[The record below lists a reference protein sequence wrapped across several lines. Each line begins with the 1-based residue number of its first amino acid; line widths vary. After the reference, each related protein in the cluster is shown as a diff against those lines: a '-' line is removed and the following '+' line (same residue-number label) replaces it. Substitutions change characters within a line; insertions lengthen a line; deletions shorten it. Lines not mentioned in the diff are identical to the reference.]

1 MEKSFG
7 PVRLIGGANSGKY
20 PHSNSLYV
28 EGAGVLIDAGAD
40 AEAYRRLR
48 QGPGVKEVWL
58 SHWHEDHI
66 TYLDLFADLPLVQM
80 QVEAPALLSEA
91 AFIEWY
97 GIANPEFH
105 DYWHAKLRDDFNFKP
120 RRASR
125 YFTPGD
131 IIDLGSCTVEVIAA
145 PGHTPGHC
153 AFFFREPAVL
163 FMADYD
169 LTSFGPWYGDRDSSI
184 DLTIDSVRRLRQI
197 PAKVW
202 LTSHDHGCFESDPG
216 ELFDRYLDVIEQRE
230 SKLLDC
236 LKVPRSL
243 EEVGAQCIVYRK
255 PRQPRAFFEWGEQAI
270 MGKHLQ
276 RLLAQGRIKR
286 DEAGRYSLA

>member
-7 PVRLIGGANSGKY
+7 PVRLIPGGNGGKY
-20 PHSNSLYV
+20 PHSNSVYV
-28 EGAGVLIDAGAD
+28 DGAGVLIDAGAD

-48 QGPGVKEVWL
+48 DGPGVREVWL

-66 TYLDLFADLPLVQM
+66 TYLDQFADLPLVQM
-80 QVEAPALLSEA
+80 EVEAGALASED
-91 AFIEWY
+91 AFIDWY
-97 GIANPEFH
+97 GISNPEFRG
-105 DYWHAKLRDDFNFKP
+105 YWHAKLRESFNFKP
-120 RRASR
+120 RRAAR
-125 YFTPGD
+125 YFKPGE
-131 IIDLGSCTVEVIAA
+131 IVDLGSCTVEVIPA

-163 FMADYD
+163 FMGDYD

-184 DLTIDSVRRLRQI
+184 DLTIASVQALRRI

-216 ELFDRYLDVIEQRE
+216 EAFDRYLAVIDQRE
-230 SKLLDC
+230 QKLLDF
-236 LKVPRSL
+236 LTQPRTL

-255 PRQPRAFFEWGEQAI
+255 PREPRAFFEWGEQAI

-276 RLLAQGRIKR
+276 RLVAQGRAR
-286 DEAGRYSLA
+286 LEDGRYTLV